1 MNSMEV
7 AQTDRRR
14 RLEPVE
20 RDIQLKPFLRAHE
33 LEDVS
38 LYWAPVDSF
47 PMSFRVRT
55 WWMNFLT
62 RFRKLMAER
71 DLRQENF
78 LQFKT
83 VTAEKSGHFMSN
95 ALDFVPVAG
104 LGLKP
109 GATLPPLPEADQLR
123 KDSLQAD
130 FSMDKH
136 IPDYTYWFVRKQ
148 DEEQRQHFFGMGGM
162 VFLWLKEDPA
172 TRPPDLKLPPSVR
185 RMLES
190 RGSNIQQHLQTTYA
204 LLDSFQKKSKIVFG
218 KNIEGDPAFMNASF
232 VLPLLSSRNF
242 FDAGPEI
249 RQQWFE
255 VFDGYCIE
263 SRDDKG
269 ILLAL
274 KDPAFDAPLSGLLE
288 QMHGEGVVY
297 PL

>member
-109 GATLPPLPEADQLR
+109 GPRFHHFPRQTSSGRIRCRRISQWTSTFRTTLTGLCGNKMRSSGSISSAW
-123 KDSLQAD
+123 AVWY
-130 FSMDKH
+130 FS
-136 IPDYTYWFVRKQ
+136 
-148 DEEQRQHFFGMGGM
+148 G
-162 VFLWLKEDPA
+162 
-172 TRPPDLKLPPSVR
+172 
-185 RMLES
+185 
-190 RGSNIQQHLQTTYA
+190 
-204 LLDSFQKKSKIVFG
+204 
-218 KNIEGDPAFMNASF
+218 
-232 VLPLLSSRNF
+232 
-242 FDAGPEI
+242 
-249 RQQWFE
+249 
-255 VFDGYCIE
+255 
-263 SRDDKG
+263 
-269 ILLAL
+269 
-274 KDPAFDAPLSGLLE
+274 
-288 QMHGEGVVY
+288 
-297 PL
+297 